1 MTDSPPRPT
10 GPLSSTGSAAS
21 RDVGMPVM
29 AASAVLF
36 SLMSSLIPFTHSVST
51 SIIASARFVVGIGVI
66 LAISL
71 VRRTPITAVN
81 RWWLIARGLIGATSV
96 YFFFRGIMNLG
107 LGKGTILNYTYPI
120 FAALLAPL
128 LIKEKLS
135 WDVITAGLVSFFG
148 IWLVVSPG
156 RLSGIGVEGLLALL
170 GGVLSGIAVVAI
182 KKLRET
188 DSPSIIYLAQCVFG
202 LLVVGWPT
210 VTSSFGFGMINW
222 VILLGIG
229 LVATVAQLTMT
240 WAYKH
245 VRATEGSLLAFMTPV
260 INVLLGV
267 LVFGEQMRAST
278 LAGSALVLLCCGYIA
293 FRERILRLFG

>member
-1 MTDSPPRPT
+1 MKDS
-10 GPLSSTGSAAS
+10 SSAM
-21 RDVGMPVM
+21 GMPVM

-36 SLMSSLIPFTHSVST
+36 SLMSLLIPLTHSVST
-51 SIIASARFVVGIGVI
+51 SVIASARFVTGIAVI
-66 LAISL
+66 LGISL
-71 VRRTPITAVN
+71 LRRTRLTAVN
-81 RWWLIARGLIGATSV
+81 RWWLVARGVIGATSV

-128 LIKEKLS
+128 ILKERLTWDILAAGALS
-135 WDVITAGLVSFFG
+135 FLG

-156 RLSGIGVEGLLALL
+156 RFSSIGVEGLLALL
-170 GGVLSGIAVVAI
+170 GGVLSGVAVVAI

-210 VTSSFGFGMINW
+210 ASSSFAFPGIEW
-222 VILLGIG
+222 LILLAIG

-245 VRATEGSLLAFMTPV
+245 VPATQGSLLAFMTPV
-260 INVLLGV
+260 LNVLLGIA
-267 LVFGEQMRAST
+267 VFGEQMRAST

-293 FRERILRLFG
+293 FRERILRLIG

>member
-1 MTDSPPRPT
+1 
-10 GPLSSTGSAAS
+10 
-21 RDVGMPVM
+21 MPVM

-36 SLMSSLIPFTHSVST
+36 SLMSLLIPLTHGVST
-51 SIIASARFVVGIGVI
+51 SIIASARFVVGIGAI
-66 LAISL
+66 LAIAL
-71 VRRTPITAVN
+71 LRRTRLSAVN
-81 RWWLIARGLIGATSV
+81 RWWLVARGLIGATSV

-128 LIKEKLS
+128 ILKEKLTG
-135 WDVITAGLVSFFG
+135 DVLAAGLVSFLG
-148 IWLVVSPG
+148 IWLVVNPG
-156 RLSGIGVEGLLALL
+156 RFTSIGVEGLLALM

-210 VTSSFGFGMINW
+210 AVSSFAFPGVEW
-222 VILLGIG
+222 LILLALG
-229 LVATVAQLTMT
+229 LVATAAQLTMT

-245 VRATEGSLLAFMTPV
+245 VPATQGSLLAFMTPV
-260 INVLLGV
+260 LNVLLGI

-278 LAGSALVLLCCGYIA
+278 LVGSALVLLCCAYIA
-293 FRERILRLFG
+293 FREKILRLIG

>member
-1 MTDSPPRPT
+1 MKDS
-10 GPLSSTGSAAS
+10 SSGI
-21 RDVGMPVM
+21 GMPVM

-36 SLMSSLIPFTHSVST
+36 SLMSLLLPFTHGVST
-51 SIIASARFVVGIGVI
+51 SILASARFVVGIAAI
-66 LAISL
+66 LVISL
-71 VRRTPITAVN
+71 LRRQRLVAVN
-81 RWWLIARGLIGATSV
+81 RWWLVARGVIGATSV
-96 YFFFRGIMNLG
+96 YFFYRGIMNLG

-128 LIKEKLS
+128 ILKEKLT
-135 WDVITAGLVSFFG
+135 WDVGAAGAVSFVG

-156 RLSGIGVEGLLALL
+156 RLTGIGAEGLLALM

-188 DSPSIIYLAQCVFG
+188 DSPFIIYLAQCVFG

-210 VTSSFGFGMINW
+210 AVSSFAFPGIEW
-222 VILLGIG
+222 LILLGIG
-229 LVATVAQLTMT
+229 VVATVAQLTMT

-245 VRATEGSLLAFMTPV
+245 VPATQGSLLAFMTPV
-260 INVLLGV
+260 LNVLLGV
-267 LVFGEQMRAST
+267 LIFGEQMRAST

-293 FRERILRLFG
+293 FRERILRLIG

>member
-1 MTDSPPRPT
+1 
-10 GPLSSTGSAAS
+10 
-21 RDVGMPVM
+21 M

-36 SLMSSLIPFTHSVST
+36 SLMSLLIPFTHQVST
-51 SIIASARFVVGIGVI
+51 SIIASARFVIGIAVI
-66 LAISL
+66 LAIALLS
-71 VRRTPITAVN
+71 RTRLTAIN
-81 RWWLIARGLIGATSV
+81 RWWLVARGVIGATSV

-128 LIKEKLS
+128 ILKEKLT
-135 WDVITAGLVSFFG
+135 WDVLAAGVFSFVG

-156 RLSGIGVEGLLALL
+156 RLDSIGVEGLLALM
-170 GGVLSGIAVVAI
+170 GGFLSGIAVVAI

-210 VTSSFGFGMINW
+210 VASSFDFPGVEW
-222 VILLGIG
+222 LILLAIG
-229 LVATVAQLTMT
+229 LVATAAQLTMT

-245 VRATEGSLLAFMTPV
+245 VPATEGSLLAFLTPV
-260 INVLLGV
+260 LNVLLGIA
-267 LVFGEQMRAST
+267 VFGEQMRAST
-278 LAGSALVLLCCGYIA
+278 LVGSGVVLVCCGYIA
-293 FRERILRLFG
+293 FRERILRLIG

>member
-1 MTDSPPRPT
+1 
-10 GPLSSTGSAAS
+10 
-21 RDVGMPVM
+21 M

-36 SLMSSLIPFTHSVST
+36 SLMSLLIPFTHGVST
-51 SIIASARFVVGIGVI
+51 SIIASARFVVGIAAILVI
-66 LAISL
+66 ALL
-71 VRRTPITAVN
+71 RRTRLSAVN
-81 RWWLIARGLIGATSV
+81 RWWLVARGLIGATSV

-128 LIKEKLS
+128 ILKEKLT
-135 WDVITAGLVSFFG
+135 WDVLAAGVISFLG
-148 IWLVVSPG
+148 IWLVVNPG
-156 RLSGIGVEGLLALL
+156 RFTSIGVEGLLALM

-210 VTSSFGFGMINW
+210 AVSSFAFPGVEW
-222 VILLGIG
+222 LILLALG
-229 LVATVAQLTMT
+229 LVATAAQLTMT

-245 VRATEGSLLAFMTPV
+245 VPATQGSLLAFLTPV
-260 INVLLGV
+260 LNVLLGV
-267 LVFGEQMRAST
+267 LIFGEQMRAST
-278 LAGSALVLLCCGYIA
+278 LAGSALVLLCCAYIA
-293 FRERILRLFG
+293 FRERIMRLIG

>member
-1 MTDSPPRPT
+1 MKDS
-10 GPLSSTGSAAS
+10 SSAM
-21 RDVGMPVM
+21 GMPVM

-36 SLMSSLIPFTHSVST
+36 SLMSLLIPFTHSVST
-51 SIIASARFVVGIGVI
+51 SIIASARFVTGIAVI
-66 LAISL
+66 LGISL
-71 VRRTPITAVN
+71 LRRTRLTAVN
-81 RWWLIARGLIGATSV
+81 RWWLVARGVIGATSV

-128 LIKEKLS
+128 ILKEKLT
-135 WDVITAGLVSFFG
+135 WDVLAAGVLSFVG

-156 RLSGIGVEGLLALL
+156 RFSSIGVEGLLALM
-170 GGVLSGIAVVAI
+170 GGFLSGVAVVAI

-210 VTSSFGFGMINW
+210 AASSFAFPGIEW
-222 VILLGIG
+222 LILLAIG
-229 LVATVAQLTMT
+229 VVATVAQLTMT

-245 VRATEGSLLAFMTPV
+245 VPATQGSLLAFLTPV
-260 INVLLGV
+260 LNVLLGIA
-267 LVFGEQMRAST
+267 VFGEQMRAST
-278 LAGSALVLLCCGYIA
+278 LAGSAVVLLCCGYIA
-293 FRERILRLFG
+293 FRERILRLIG

>member
-1 MTDSPPRPT
+1 M
-10 GPLSSTGSAAS
+10 
-21 RDVGMPVM
+21 
-29 AASAVLF
+29 
-36 SLMSSLIPFTHSVST
+36 
-51 SIIASARFVVGIGVI
+51 
-66 LAISL
+66 
-71 VRRTPITAVN
+71 N
-81 RWWLIARGLIGATSV
+81 RWWLVARGVIGATSV

-128 LIKEKLS
+128 ILKEKLT
-135 WDVITAGLVSFFG
+135 WDVLAAGAHLV
-148 IWLVVSPG
+148 PG
-156 RLSGIGVEGLLALL
+156 HLARGEPGPLLLDRRRRGCSRSWAAF
-170 GGVLSGIAVVAI
+170 LSGIAVVAI

-210 VTSSFGFGMINW
+210 ATSSFAFAGVEW
-222 VILLGIG
+222 LILLGIG

-245 VRATEGSLLAFMTPV
+245 VPATEGSLLAFLTPV
-260 INVLLGV
+260 LNVLLGIA
-267 LVFGEQMRAST
+267 VFGEQMRAST
-278 LAGSALVLLCCGYIA
+278 LAGSALVLVCCGYIA